1 MTFST
6 VRAHIHFFEM
16 SPSALQTTEHR
27 HRDAGLL
34 IIGVFK
40 LLKGVLF
47 VSMGFGV
54 IRLVHRDIGDL
65 LLRAALALRLDPESR
80 FVNFALEKIQE
91 LSPHRIRLIGIG
103 FFLYAVLDFIEG
115 TGLVLE
121 KTWAEY
127 FTLILTA
134 SFLPLEI
141 FEILHHFTWVKVVV
155 TLINVLVLVYL
166 IYIQRFRFTRKRS
179 SA

>member
-1 MTFST
+1 
-6 VRAHIHFFEM
+6 M
-16 SPSALQTTEHR
+16 SSSALQTTEQR

-40 LLKGVLF
+40 LLKGILF

-65 LLRAALALRLDPESR
+65 LLRAALALRLDPESH

-91 LSPHRIRLIGIG
+91 LSPYKIRLIGIG

-115 TGLVLE
+115 AGLVLE

-127 FTLILTA
+127 LTLILTA
-134 SFLPLEI
+134 SFLPLE
-141 FEILHHFTWVKVVV
+141 FFKILHHFTWVKFAV
-155 TLINVLVLVYL
+155 TLINVLVVVYL
-166 IYIQRFRFTRKRS
+166 IYIQRHRFTRKRPTT
-179 SA
+179 

>member
-1 MTFST
+1 
-6 VRAHIHFFEM
+6 M
-16 SPSALQTTEHR
+16 SLSALQTTKHR
-27 HRDAGLL
+27 QRDAGLL

-47 VSMGFGV
+47 VSLGFGI
-54 IRLVHRDIGDL
+54 IRLVHRDVGDL
-65 LLRAALALRLDPESR
+65 LLRAALALRLDPENR
-80 FVNFALEKIQE
+80 FVNFALERIQE

-155 TLINVLVLVYL
+155 ALINVLVVVYL
-166 IYIQRFRFTRKRS
+166 IYIQRFRFMRNRP